1 VTRQVRLREVLAS
14 VEGLA
19 LLRRLYEG
27 SDEEAAA
34 RITELRRIVADDG
47 DVALGSAVPMREVST
62 LTGYAEWAPGY
73 DAPGNAIVG
82 IEEPVVGRLLAGAVP
97 GRALDAACGT
107 GRHTAGLVQ
116 RGHRVVGV
124 DASPE
129 MLFRAAEA
137 VPGAAF
143 VRGDLEELPVGDRST
158 DLVVCALA
166 VAHLPTLGRALGE
179 LARVLRPGGRLVV
192 SVLHPALVAL
202 GWHAPYETPE
212 GARGFVRE
220 HDHLHGDYLR
230 AFDGAGL
237 RVVECVEPRFTE
249 EALPSKRRAMRH
261 IPEATRLAY
270 EGLPAVLVWG
280 LTRA

>member
-34 RITELRRIVADDG
+34 RIAELRRIVGDDEDPVLG
-47 DVALGSAVPMREVST
+47 DGVPMREVSAQA
-62 LTGYAEWAPGY
+62 GYAEWAAAY

-82 IEEPVVGRLLAGAVP
+82 IEEPVVARLLADAAP
-97 GRALDAACGT
+97 GTALDAACGT
-107 GRHTAGLVQ
+107 GRHSAGLAR

-129 MLFRAAEA
+129 MLVRAAGA
-137 VPGAAF
+137 VPGATF
-143 VRGDLEELPVGDRST
+143 VRGDLERLPVRDAAL
-158 DLVVCALA
+158 DVAVCALA
-166 VAHLPTLGRALGE
+166 LAHLPHLEGAVVE

-192 SVLHPALVAL
+192 SVLHPTLVAL
-202 GWHAPYETPE
+202 GWHAPYETPH
-212 GARGFVRE
+212 GPRGFVRE

-230 AFDGAGL
+230 AFARAGL
-237 RVVECVEPRFTE
+237 RVDECVEPRFTE
-249 EALPSKRRAMRH
+249 EALPSKRRAMQH

-270 EGLPAVLVWG
+270 EGLPAVLAWG

>member
-1 VTRQVRLREVLAS
+1 VTREVRLREVLAS

-34 RITELRRIVADDG
+34 RIAELRAIVCDDG
-47 DVALGSAVPMREVST
+47 DPVLSAGVPMREVST
-62 LTGYAEWAPGY
+62 RDGYAEWAPAY
-73 DAPGNAIVG
+73 DAPGNAIVR
-82 IEEPVVGRLLAGAVP
+82 IEEPVVARLLAAAPPGPAV
-97 GRALDAACGT
+97 DVACGT
-107 GRHTAGLVQ
+107 GRHSAGWAR
-116 RGHRVVGV
+116 RGHRVVGI

-129 MLFRAAEA
+129 M
-137 VPGAAF
+137 
-143 VRGDLEELPVGDRST
+143 
-158 DLVVCALA
+158 
-166 VAHLPTLGRALGE
+166 

-192 SVLHPALVAL
+192 SVLHPTLVAL
-202 GWHAPYETPE
+202 GWHAPYETPD
-212 GARGFVRE
+212 GPRGFVRE

-230 AFDGAGL
+230 AFDRAGL

-249 EALPSKRRAMRH
+249 EGLPSKRRAMQH

>member
-1 VTRQVRLREVLAS
+1 VTREVRLREVLAS

-34 RITELRRIVADDG
+34 RIAELRAIVCDDG
-47 DVALGSAVPMREVST
+47 DPVLSAGVPMREVST
-62 LTGYAEWAPGY
+62 RDGYAEWAPAY
-73 DAPGNAIVG
+73 DAPGNAIVR
-82 IEEPVVGRLLAGAVP
+82 IEEPVVARLLAASPPGPAV
-97 GRALDAACGT
+97 DAACGT
-107 GRHTAGLVQ
+107 GRHSAGLAR

-129 MLFRAAEA
+129 MLARAAAA
-137 VPGAAF
+137 VPQAAL
-143 VRGDLEELPVGDRST
+143 VRGDLERLPLRDGAVD
-158 DLVVCALA
+158 VAVCALA
-166 VAHLPTLGRALGE
+166 LAHVPTLDGAVAE

-192 SVLHPALVAL
+192 SVLHPTLVAL
-202 GWHAPYETPE
+202 GWHAPYETPD
-212 GARGFVRE
+212 GPRGFVRE

-230 AFDGAGL
+230 AFDRAGL

-249 EALPSKRRAMRH
+249 EGLPSKRRAMQH